1 MFSAADNE
9 YMAQALRSAEQGL
22 FSTSPN
28 PRVGCVLVRD
38 GKIVG
43 TGWHQRA
50 GEPHAEALALREAG
64 DAAKGATAYVT
75 LEPCSHFGRTPPCAD
90 ALVASGVSR
99 VVMAM
104 QDPNPLVSGKG
115 VGKLRGAGIAVEC
128 GLMKAAARELN
139 IGFVAR
145 MTRGTPWVRSKIAMS
160 LDGRTAL
167 SNGVSQWIT
176 GSEAR
181 RDVQRWRARSCAVLT
196 GIATVLADDARLTV
210 RDIDAAAPT
219 RWGEAL
225 RCGTGGQAG
234 ECARDIL
241 RQPFAPAARQP
252 WRVVLDSQLRL
263 PLSAKILSGGR
274 ETVAAEPSD
283 SPRCPPCGGG
293 VLVYTAARDAA
304 KSAALEKLGVTVCV
318 VANEQGRVD
327 LPAML
332 KDLAQ
337 RGINEVLVEAGSV
350 LNGALLQAGLVD
362 ELVLYF
368 APQLLGDAARGMAS
382 LGELVR
388 LDQRV
393 ELQWQDVRQVGNDLR
408 VLAKIKRKEHV

>member
-1 MFSAADNE
+1 MFSASDNQ
-9 YMAQALRSAEQGL
+9 YMAQALRLAEQGL
-22 FSTSPN
+22 FGTSPN

-38 GKIVG
+38 GKVVG
-43 TGWHQRA
+43 TGWHRRA
-50 GEPHAEALALREAG
+50 GEPHAEVLALREAG
-64 DAAKGATAYVT
+64 DAARGATAYVT

-90 ALVASGVSR
+90 ALIAADVSR
-99 VVMAM
+99 VVIAM
-104 QDPNPLVSGKG
+104 QDPNPLVSGRG
-115 VGKLRGAGIAVEC
+115 VGKLRAAGIQVEC
-128 GLMKAAARELN
+128 GLMEAAARELN

-167 SNGVSQWIT
+167 ANGVSRWIT

-181 RDVQRWRARSCAVLT
+181 RDVQHWRARSCAVLT
-196 GIATVLADDARLTV
+196 GIATVLADDPQLNV
-210 RDIDAAAPT
+210 RDIDLTSPPLKWVKQAVCVADART
-219 RWGEAL
+219 R
-225 RCGTGGQAG
+225 GGREG
-234 ECARDIL
+234 F
-241 RQPFAPAARQP
+241 RQPL
-252 WRVVLDSQLRL
+252 RVVLDSQLRL
-263 PLSAKILSGGR
+263 PLSAKILSGG
-274 ETVAAEPSD
+274 
-283 SPRCPPCGGG
+283 G

-304 KSAALEKLGVTVCV
+304 KSGALEKLGITVCV
-318 VANEQGRVD
+318 VANQQGRVD